1 MALQNF
7 FGELC
12 KIEGPFSVFYRGW
25 GGLFTRTGSPRPM
38 PPHDRLFKTLL
49 RTFFADLVRLA
60 APTLAQ
66 KLCLGRAVF
75 LDKELLEISLGRREA
90 DLLAKVPLRGG
101 GWLLI
106 HAEIEA
112 RARKIMPRRLRGY
125 ARRIQARYDGQ
136 LLSILLNL
144 RGGTPGIRQACLD
157 GELSDPE
164 LSTFRYVSFGLA
176 GCPAAD
182 FLERPEPLAWGLAA
196 LMDPGPLSRPE
207 HKLACLRRIA
217 AARLKDDQRI
227 LLKDFVEAY
236 LELTPEES
244 KRYKELVPRKRGG
257 EKGKDMWMTWSERN
271 EMQGMRQV
279 LLHQLDQK
287 FGPLPEK
294 VQEKLQAI
302 STPKRLTRL
311 AEKILTARS
320 LRELGFR

>member
-1 MALQNF
+1 
-7 FGELC
+7 
-12 KIEGPFSVFYRGW
+12 
-25 GGLFTRTGSPRPM
+25 M

-60 APTLAQ
+60 APALAQ
-66 KLCLGRAVF
+66 RLCLGRAVF
-75 LDKELLEISLGRREA
+75 LDKELLDISLGRREA
-90 DLLAKVPLRGG
+90 DLLARVPLRGG

-144 RGGTPGIRQACLD
+144 RGGQPGIRQACLD

-182 FLERPEPLAWGLAA
+182 FLERQEPLAWALAA
-196 LMDPGPLSRPE
+196 LMDPGSLSRPE

-227 LLKDFVEAY
+227 LLKNFVEAY

-244 KRYKELVPRKRGG
+244 ERYKELVTRKRGG
-257 EKGKDMWMTWSERN
+257 EGKDMWMTWSERI
-271 EMQGMRQV
+271 EAEGERKGVQQV
-279 LLHQLDQK
+279 LLRQLDRK
-287 FGPLPEK
+287 FGPLPEEIRQK
-294 VQEKLQAI
+294 VQTI
-302 STPKRLTRL
+302 SSMKRLIRL
-311 AEKILTARS
+311 TERILTARS